1 MSETGLTVP
10 DIYGPLSRYNVTVSV
25 GQVCATYTQV
35 AASVY
40 QLGIQSKDA
49 DDHG

>member
-1 MSETGLTVP
+1 MRGSA
-10 DIYGPLSRYNVTVSV
+10 SV
-25 GQVCATYTQV
+25 GQIRLCVQVCATYTQV